1 MFHYRGGCLFMIIRT
16 NESDWQPR
24 PTAEL
29 AISHQPSA
37 ISRQPSAISHQPSA
51 VSPQPPLSNRI
62 TNEKMLDLELQIVKI
77 FALWALPA
85 HTYGLR

>member
-29 AISHQPSA
+29 AISH
-37 ISRQPSAISHQPSA
+37 QPSAISHQPSA

-85 HTYGLR
+85 HIYGLR